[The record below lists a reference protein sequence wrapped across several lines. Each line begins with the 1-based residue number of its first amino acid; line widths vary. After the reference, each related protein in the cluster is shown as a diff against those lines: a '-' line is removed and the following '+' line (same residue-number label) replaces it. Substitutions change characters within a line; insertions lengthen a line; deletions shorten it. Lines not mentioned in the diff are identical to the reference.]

1 MLKNLLSEN
10 QRNKRTESVGG
21 NVAEEVESRRK
32 RNGGNMERWKGL
44 ERRNRRTLLL
54 FLGYVGIRKG

>member
-1 MLKNLLSEN
+1 MPEN
-10 QRNKRTESVGG
+10 QRNKRTESVGR

-32 RNGGNMERWKGL
+32 RNGGNMERRKSL

-54 FLGYVGIRKG
+54 FLGYVGIREG